1 MAIAATYRARCDPLV
16 VVTGAKRQPVCRFD
30 SCRSSLNLMKEKIVN
45 IEKFMAAMKFDA
57 ETINVVIRRKTN
69 QFLQDNHYHG
79 QLKSC
84 SYVMNVNDVTITF
97 STRAHA
103 DGITQQ
109 VTISYE
115 DLYEIVLDNIDD
127 LVFSHLRS
135 VVETKVVHL
144 EKSDV
149 AAMARMFNAGADVV
163 KVQVTPTGIGNK
175 VEVTPFTNGVEGET
189 ADVTDYSKW

>member
-1 MAIAATYRARCDPLV
+1 
-16 VVTGAKRQPVCRFD
+16 
-30 SCRSSLNLMKEKIVN
+30 
-45 IEKFMAAMKFDA
+45 MAAS
-57 ETINVVIRRKTN
+57 ERPP
-69 QFLQDNHYHG
+69 
-79 QLKSC
+79 
-84 SYVMNVNDVTITF
+84 
-97 STRAHA
+97 

-127 LVFSHLRS
+127 SVFSHLRS